1 MAAEPYIGEVAMF
14 GGNFAPA
21 GWAFCDGSTI
31 SIANNSTLF
40 AVIGTTFG
48 GDGQTTFGLPD
59 LRGRTPIHMGRSATS
74 GTTYVIGQTGGV
86 ESVALTNATTPAHS
100 HAVAGSVAMK
110 VRADNPDTQVSPVNN
125 GLAIAPGKKY
135 FSRTATANAM
145 GPLDTNIVLS
155 QYGSST
161 PHENMQPFQ
170 VINFI
175 IALVGIFPSRN

>member
-1 MAAEPYIGEVAMF
+1 MAAEPYIGEVSMF

-21 GWAFCDGSTI
+21 GWALCDGSLI

-40 AVIGTTFG
+40 ALIGTNFG
-48 GDGQTTFGLPD
+48 GDGVTTFGLPD

-74 GTTYVIGQTGGV
+74 GTTYVLGQTGGA
-86 ESVALTNATTPAHS
+86 ESVVLTNATIPVHS
-100 HAVAGSVAMK
+100 HAVTGTVEMK
-110 VRADNPDTQVSPVNN
+110 VRADNPDTQVSPINN

-135 FSRTATANAM
+135 FSRTPTTNAM

-155 QYGSST
+155 QFGSSAA
-161 PHENMQPFQ
+161 HENMQPFQ

-175 IALVGIFPSRN
+175 IATLGIFPSRN